1 MRPLRHGL
9 MIAAA
14 IMILDQITKWVII
27 ERVMSP
33 PRLIEVTGFFDLVMT
48 WNRGVSFGMLN
59 RESDWNVPLLTG
71 LALVIVSGL
80 LVWLRKATTPWI
92 IWAIGLIIGGAL
104 GNVIDRL
111 RFGAV
116 ADFLSFHL
124 GGYYWPAFNLADS
137 AISVGAGLLILDS
150 LFLSKESTKN
160 TP

>member
-1 MRPLRHGL
+1 MRPLRLGL
-9 MIAAA
+9 AIAAVVLA
-14 IMILDQITKWVII
+14 LDQITKWVII

-33 PRLIEVTGFFDLVMT
+33 PRLIEVTGFFDLVMA

-59 RESDWNVPLLTG
+59 RQSDWNAPLLIG
-71 LALVIVSGL
+71 LALVIVAGL
-80 LVWLRKATTPWI
+80 LVWLRKATTHWVV
-92 IWAIGLIIGGAL
+92 WAIGLIVGGAL
-104 GNVIDRL
+104 GNVIDRF

-124 GGYYWPAFNLADS
+124 GEYYWPAFNLADS
-137 AISVGAGLLILDS
+137 AISLGAGLLILDS